1 MKQVVFVLG
10 GSSGIGLETIKLF
23 LDNDYI
29 VYNGSRTECPLTG
42 ITNFTVDISNP
53 QTLTAAVEKILSE
66 HGKIDIGIYCAGISI
81 AAPADVT
88 TRDDYSYLF
97 EVNMFGAAEF
107 VKSVV
112 PVMKAHKKGRFIFV
126 SSLAGEIP
134 IPFEAFYS
142 SSKAA
147 LNAYVTELN
156 IELNQYNIYATAIVP
171 GGVRTEFTQKRKIY
185 SDGSQTQN
193 LENATQTLAEIEQQG
208 LNPQKVAEAI
218 FNQANKKR
226 PDVIC
231 VVGFK
236 NKMQYALSRILPQ
249 KASIGVIKMLY
260 KQYDNGNNARV

>member
-1 MKQVVFVLG
+1 MTKVVFVLG
-10 GSSGIGLETIKLF
+10 GSSGIGMQTIKKF

-29 VYNGSRTECPLTG
+29 VYNGSRTECPLENV
-42 ITNFTVDISNP
+42 TNFTVDITNP
-53 QTLTAAVEKILSE
+53 ETLTTAVEKILSE
-66 HGKIDIGIYCAGISI
+66 HGKIDIGVYCAGISI
-81 AAPADVT
+81 AAPAEKT

-107 VKSVV
+107 VKAIV
-112 PVMKAHKKGRFIFV
+112 PVMKAHKNGRLLFV
-126 SSLAGEIP
+126 SSLASELP
-134 IPFEAFYS
+134 VPFEAYYS

-156 IELNQYNIYATAIVP
+156 IELNQYNIFATSIVP

-185 SDGSQTQN
+185 SDGEQTQN
-193 LENATQTLAEIEQQG
+193 LENATQTLADIEQQG
-208 LNPQKVAEAI
+208 LSAQKVAEAI
-218 FNQANKKR
+218 FGQANKKR

-231 VVGFK
+231 IVGLK

-260 KQYDNGNNARV
+260 KQDDNGDNARV